1 MNNVTF
7 IDVKSKMR
15 IALYE
20 PDIPKNT
27 GNIFRLGACLGVN
40 IDIIEP
46 TGYIFN
52 DKRFK
57 RSAMDYIKNIEYK
70 RHLDWDT
77 FFVWANS
84 NNFRLILLT
93 TKSDKNYCDYNF
105 QENDILLFG
114 RESAGVPEKV
124 HNAVD
129 EKLTIP
135 MVNGLRSINVSS
147 SVALVVGEACRQLNL
162 F

>member
-1 MNNVTF
+1 M
-7 IDVKSKMR
+7 
-15 IALYE
+15 L
-20 PDIPKNT
+20 
-27 GNIFRLGACLGVN
+27 FR
-40 IDIIEP
+40 
-46 TGYIFN
+46 
-52 DKRFK
+52 
-57 RSAMDYIKNIEYK
+57 SIEYK
-70 RHLDWDT
+70 RHLDWDS
-77 FFVWANS
+77 FFVWVKD

-135 MVNGLRSINVSS
+135 MVKGLRSLNVSS
-147 SVALVVGEACRQLNL
+147 AVALVVGEACRQLNL

>member
-1 MNNVTF
+1 MVFLIKIN
-7 IDVKSKMR
+7 MR

-20 PDIPKNT
+20 PDIPQNT
-27 GNIFRLGACLGVN
+27 GNIFRLGACLGIN

-46 TGYIFN
+46 TGYVFD

-57 RSAMDYIKNIEYK
+57 RSSMDYINHINYK
-70 RHLDWDT
+70 RHLDWET
-77 FFVWANS
+77 FSNWS
-84 NNFRLILLT
+84 KKNNFRLILLT
-93 TKSDKNYCDYNF
+93 TKSDKIYYNYNF
-105 QENDILLFG
+105 HNNDILIFG

-135 MVNGLRSINVSS
+135 MVKGLRSINVSS
-147 SVALVVGEACRQLNL
+147 AVALVVGEACRQLNL

>member
-1 MNNVTF
+1 
-7 IDVKSKMR
+7 MR

-20 PDIPKNT
+20 PDIPQNT
-27 GNIFRLGACLGVN
+27 GNIFRLGACLGIS

-46 TGYIFN
+46 TGYVFD

-57 RSAMDYIKNIEYK
+57 RSSMDYIDHINYK
-70 RHLDWDT
+70 RHLDWET
-77 FFVWANS
+77 FFNWS
-84 NNFRLILLT
+84 KKNNFRLILLT
-93 TKSDKNYCDYNF
+93 TKSDKIYYNYNF
-105 QENDILLFG
+105 NNNDILIFG
-114 RESAGVPEKV
+114 RESAGVPKKV

-135 MVNGLRSINVSS
+135 MVKGLRSINVSS
-147 SVALVVGEACRQLNL
+147 AAALVAGEACRQLNL